1 MGIHL
6 PFTAEMDKSLDWKE
20 LLLPKLV
27 ICSGKGGV
35 GKTTVTAALAS
46 ARARAGKRVLVVSV
60 DPAHSLGDSL
70 CIDLSDGLIHP
81 VPGFA
86 GLHAQEPKITAGS
99 TSASQPGLA
108 RDGDDDLE
116 SIQRLVGDVFL
127 PVSEEL
133 NIIHA
138 IVQMWRMLRQ
148 EKLMVDEIYVDGSP
162 SGHMLRAL
170 HFPFRM
176 GEYLG
181 KLGKIADGFKRFL
194 VLDAKKRD
202 MLKGRAAMVETFKS
216 FVAVLSNPAMATTVL
231 VTIPETMALVETE
244 RTLEALKGI
253 GINVT
258 NLVINKIHDRDS
270 ARRLTCPFCAER
282 ARNEATVLHQIE
294 DRMGS
299 RNLAITRVPL
309 FDSEI
314 RGPGALAEVGN
325 YLLDPP
331 RGSPADN
338 TAKALCF

>member
-6 PFTAEMDKSLDWKE
+6 PFTAEMDKTLDWKE

-86 GLHAQEPKITAGS
+86 ALHAQEPKISAGS
-99 TSASQPGLA
+99 ASASQPGLA
-108 RDGDDDLE
+108 RDDSDDPD

-148 EKLMVDEIYVDGSP
+148 ENLVVDEIYVDGSP

-176 GEYLG
+176 NEYLG
-181 KLGKIADGFKRFL
+181 KLGKIADGLKRVL
-194 VLDAKKRD
+194 VFDAKKRD
-202 MLKGRAAMVETFKS
+202 MLKGRAAMADSFKA
-216 FVAVLSNPAMATTVL
+216 FIAVLSNPAIATTVL
-231 VTIPETMALVETE
+231 VTIPETMALAETE
-244 RTLEALKGI
+244 RTFDALKDMGI
-253 GINVT
+253 HVT

-270 ARRLTCPFCAER
+270 MRRLTCPFCAER
-282 ARNEATVLHQIE
+282 ARNEALILHQIE
-294 DRMGS
+294 DRLGS
-299 RNLAITRVPL
+299 RNLTITRVPL
-309 FDSEI
+309 FDNEI
-314 RGPGALAEVGN
+314 RGPSALAEVGS

-331 RGSPADN
+331 RGSPAEN
-338 TAKALCF
+338 TAKASCF